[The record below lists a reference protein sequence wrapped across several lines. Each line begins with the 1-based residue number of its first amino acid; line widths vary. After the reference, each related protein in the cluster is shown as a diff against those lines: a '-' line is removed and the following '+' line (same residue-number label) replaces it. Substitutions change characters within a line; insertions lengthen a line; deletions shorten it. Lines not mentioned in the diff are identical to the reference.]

1 MINSAHQAGL
11 PGRRYF
17 AIVGESND
25 WALRA
30 LASILVP
37 NGFEVVRART
47 VAQLV
52 DRSRTLRPDLVII
65 GETLGHVPASD
76 ACRMLRSMSGFNLA
90 TPVLV
95 ASTSLVREEQRI
107 EHLRAGAWDTIR
119 VPTNTEEL
127 VLRIRRFVEA
137 KILADLAQDEGMLDI
152 RSGFYNLR
160 GLLRRTEEEASE
172 AWRFRRPLSC
182 VVFGVDRSVEEDV
195 VKSAE
200 EQPRIDLEKDLV
212 EVFRRTSRRSDVV
225 GRLGVTDF
233 IVLAPSTSEEGA
245 VLLAERMLSEMLH
258 LSVSGPDGST
268 RSVRMKAGYYT
279 PGDPV
284 PSDVEP
290 AQVVSR
296 AAGALRRAQG
306 LESESDRICSWQAG
320 DEAPIPFSTER
331 SDLHLLGANEG
342 TPNDTDGA
350 SMER

>member
-1 MINSAHQAGL
+1 MDTAHETSL
-11 PGRRYF
+11 PGRRFF

-52 DRSRTLRPDLVII
+52 DRSRTLRPDLVVV
-65 GETLGHVPASD
+65 GETLGGVPATE
-76 ACRMLRSMSGFNLA
+76 ACRILRSMSTFNLA

-95 ASTSLVREEQRI
+95 ATTSLVREEQRI

-137 KILADLAQDEGMLDI
+137 KILADLAQDEGMLDL

-182 VVFGVDRSVEEDV
+182 VVFGMERSVEETLLRG
-195 VKSAE
+195 AE
-200 EQPRIDLEKDLV
+200 EQPRIALEKDLV
-212 EVFRRTSRRSDVV
+212 EVFRRASRRSDVI
-225 GRLGVTDF
+225 GRLSVTDF
-233 IVLAPSTSEEGA
+233 IVLAPSTDEEGA
-245 VLLAERMLSEMLH
+245 VLLAERLLAEMLH
-258 LSVSGPDGST
+258 LSVPFPDGSA
-268 RSVRMKAGYYT
+268 RKVRMKAGYYS

-284 PSDVEP
+284 PSGVEP
-290 AQVVSR
+290 AQMVSR
-296 AAGALRRAQG
+296 AAGALRRAQS
-306 LESESDRICSWQAG
+306 LETAEEAICSWRVG

-331 SDLHLLGANEG
+331 GGWTAVATADPPSGG
-342 TPNDTDGA
+342 TNGSPVED
-350 SMER
+350 